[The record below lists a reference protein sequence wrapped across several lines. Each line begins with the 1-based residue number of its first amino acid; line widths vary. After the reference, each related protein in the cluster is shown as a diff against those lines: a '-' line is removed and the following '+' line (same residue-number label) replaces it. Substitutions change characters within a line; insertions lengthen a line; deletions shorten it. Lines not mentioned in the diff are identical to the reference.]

1 LLASGSHQLLP
12 PGPGS
17 VPRLGRCQAARVR
30 TLNGRIDKRF
40 PIAVVVYLGQVQDRT
55 VKETELTCTDNI
67 SVNGARVISR
77 RPWQPN
83 ELVQLTPLK
92 DETSIRGKVV
102 HCQKLEDDRY
112 LIGVNIQGLSAK
124 WPSFR
129 IYSGA

>member
-1 LLASGSHQLLP
+1 M
-12 PGPGS
+12 
-17 VPRLGRCQAARVR
+17 R

-55 VKETELTCTDNI
+55 AKEPELTCTDNI

-77 RPWQPN
+77 RPWQPG

-92 DETSIRGKVV
+92 DEDSIRGKVV
-102 HCQKLEDDRY
+102 QCQKLEDDRY